1 MKFGKRLGLLAATA
15 ALCLTPA
22 IGSLAQ
28 GMTCTLAAA
37 DCTTL
42 ATADANAAKESS
54 FAFEFEF
61 KADIKGDSPTS
72 GDSTGTGQFGI
83 APNTSAT
90 DPTALANGIQLQFDA
105 KGSGSGGG
113 SSGSGAVSLVIS
125 KGVLYFKTDQQD
137 WQGIN
142 LADAIK
148 LGQAQMAGG
157 AGGFGASA
165 GAASAG
171 AAQMAQMFS
180 DPDMMSA
187 LSSISNIKG
196 FITLEKT
203 SNSPQLEGQ
212 NMSEFVET
220 ISPAAL
226 LSSPDFATAL
236 KTIFAAVAKANPSA
250 GAAAGGMNPD
260 QLTAMMP
267 IVSSMIGDTNLK
279 ITRWVGQ
286 TDNMYHALGLDL
298 NLNINPGAFGGG
310 SAAPTTGTVHFLIK
324 LTKVGQPVTV
334 AAPTGAKMID
344 LSAMMGGAGALSGGG
359 AVGGSGAAASPT
371 P

>member
-42 ATADANAAKESS
+42 ATADTNAAKETS
-54 FAFEFEF
+54 FAMEFEF
-61 KADIKGDSPTS
+61 SLDIKGDSPAS
-72 GDSTGTGQFGI
+72 AQATGTGQFAV
-83 APNTSAT
+83 APNTSTT
-90 DPTALANGIQLQFDA
+90 DPTAMANGIQLSLDA
-105 KGSGSGGG
+105 KGSGKGAN
-113 SSGSGAVSLVIS
+113 SGSGAVSLVVTN
-125 KGVLYFKTDQQD
+125 GVLYFKTDKQD
-137 WQGIN
+137 WQGVK

-157 AGGFGASA
+157 AGGFGGGAS
-165 GAASAG
+165 ASAG

-180 DPDMMSA
+180 DPDVMSA

-236 KTIFAAVAKANPSA
+236 KTIYAAVQKMNP
-250 GAAAGGMNPD
+250 GAAPSGGMNPD
-260 QLTAMMP
+260 QITAMMP
-267 IVSSMIGDTNLK
+267 MVGSMIGDTNLK

-298 NLNINPGAFGGG
+298 NLNVNPGVMGGKG
-310 SAAPTTGTVHFLIK
+310 TATTGTVHFLIK

-334 AAPTGAKMID
+334 AAPAGAKMID